1 MILDRPSSVD
11 DAIGALLGDPA
22 ITRLLAAHRV
32 IEPQPPRYAPW
43 PEGLDPRLVD
53 ALRGRGFEAL
63 YTHQAAAVES
73 VRARRN
79 VCVVTPTASG
89 KTLCYNLP
97 VIDAV
102 ARDEAA
108 RALYL
113 FPTKALAADQLVELR
128 ALAEA
133 ADIPLKTHTYDG
145 DTPTAIRSVVRSAG
159 QVAITN
165 PDMLHS
171 AILPHHTK
179 WFKLFENLQFV
190 VIDELHTYRGLFG
203 SHVANVIRR
212 LRRVCRHYGADPVF
226 ICASA
231 TIANPGELAER
242 LLEAPVDVIDESG
255 APRGRKHILVVNPP
269 VANPQLGIRGSALLT
284 GQLLAE
290 RLIGGGV
297 QTIAFASSRT
307 QVEVLTTYLRET
319 FEPPPGH
326 PHTIRGYRGGYL
338 PNQRHEIE
346 ARPARRPGARRGR
359 HQRAGAGDRH
369 RQPGRGHQRRLPRH
383 HRLDLAADGTLRPA
397 IGHQPGRAGLLIGAH
412 RPVPGRASGVPVRHA
427 RRSTAWSTRTTC
439 TSCSTTCARP
449 ASSCRCPPPSASGSR
464 RRRPCSTCW
473 RRTATSAMPMTTA
486 TTGATTTSRPATSA
500 CARGAPENVVIV
512 DTTGDRHRVLGEVDL
527 FAAPLL
533 VHEKAIYI
541 HEGVQHHV
549 DRLDW
554 DERKAY
560 VTRTDVDYYTDADLG
575 ITLKVLEVFEEA
587 DERPA
592 GKRQRGEVMV
602 AWKVTMFKKLK
613 FHTHENVGWGSI
625 SIPEQEM
632 HTTATLAGAAGGAG
646 EPIRPRHAGRRPH
659 RARAGGAHHR
669 LPAADVRPARPGR
682 AGAGAGTV
690 HRPADALPL
699 RRDARRRRPDRAALH
714 AHRLSLIRTS
724 RQAVESCPCAD
735 GCPACVGPAIE
746 VGRRGKQVV
755 VELLSAL
762 MAEPAVAARSLA
774 DRLASFRQP
783 VARPAVVREDRLE
796 LLARWFG
803 ARTLVV
809 EDGRALVVER
819 QLPLPAEV
827 SRAVAERPAAAY
839 FDTETTG
846 LSTGAG
852 HGHLPRR
859 RGTGATATPW
869 SCASTCSPTTRTSDR
884 CCARWPPTWPP
895 PIAWS
900 PTTGAPSTCR
910 CWPRA

>member
-11 DAIGALLGDPA
+11 DTIGALLGDPA
-22 ITRLLAAHRV
+22 IARLITARRV
-32 IEPQPPRYAPW
+32 MEPQPPRYAPW
-43 PEGLDPRLVD
+43 PEDLDPRLVD

-63 YTHQAAAVES
+63 YTHQAAAIES
-73 VRARRN
+73 VRPRRN

-102 ARDEAA
+102 ARDETA

-212 LRRVCRHYGADPVF
+212 LRRVCHHYGADPIF

-242 LLEAPVDVIDESG
+242 LLEAPVDVITESG
-255 APRGRKHILVVNPP
+255 APRGRKHILVV
-269 VANPQLGIRGSALLT
+269 NPQLGIRGSALLT

-307 QVEVLTTYLRET
+307 QVEVLTTYLQET
-319 FEPPPGH
+319 FEPAPGH
-326 PHTIRGYRGGYL
+326 PQTIRGYRGGYL

-346 ARPARRPGARRGR
+346 AGLRDGRVRGVVATNALELGIDIGSLDAAISVGYPGTIASTWQQMGRSGRRSGTS
-359 HQRAGAGDRH
+359 
-369 RQPGRGHQRRLPRH
+369 
-383 HRLDLAADGTLRPA
+383 LAALVCSSAPIDQFLAAHPEYLFDSSPEHGLVNPDNLHVLLNHLRA
-397 IGHQPGRAGLLIGAH
+397 ASFEL
-412 RPVPGRASGVPVRHA
+412 PVPASERFGIEETPTLLDVLEEDGYLRHA
-427 RRSTAWSTRTTC
+427 DDDRYYWSHDNF
-439 TSCSTTCARP
+439 P
-449 ASSCRCPPPSASGSR
+449 ASDFSLRS
-464 RRRPCSTCW
+464 
-473 RRTATSAMPMTTA
+473 
-486 TTGATTTSRPATSA
+486 
-500 CARGAPENVVIV
+500 GAPENVVII

-541 HEGVQHHV
+541 HEGVQYHV

-554 DERKAY
+554 EERKAF

-587 DERPA
+587 DQPPA
-592 GKRQRGEVMV
+592 GMRQRGEVMV

-613 FHTHENVGWGSI
+613 YHTHENVGWGSI

-632 HTTATLAGAAGGAG
+632 HTTATWLVPPAELVNRYDRDTLDGALIG
-646 EPIRPRHAGRRPH
+646 
-659 RARAGGAHHR
+659 
-669 LPAADVRPARPGR
+669 
-682 AGAGAGTV
+682 
-690 HRPADALPL
+690 
-699 RRDARRRRPDRAALH
+699 
-714 AHRLSLIRTS
+714 LSLLARTTGALLLMCDPRDLGVLAQVQAPFTGQPTLYLYDATPGGVGLTERLFTLTADMIRAS
-724 RQAVESCPCAD
+724 REAVESCACVD

-746 VGRRGKQVV
+746 VGHRGK
-755 VELLSAL
+755 
-762 MAEPAVAARSLA
+762 
-774 DRLASFRQP
+774 
-783 VARPAVVREDRLE
+783 AVVSE
-796 LLARWFG
+796 LLAGMTR
-803 ARTLVV
+803 
-809 EDGRALVVER
+809 DGRG
-819 QLPLPAEV
+819 PAD
-827 SRAVAERPAAAY
+827 APA
-839 FDTETTG
+839 G
-846 LSTGAG
+846 GP
-852 HGHLPRR
+852 PRR
-859 RGTGATATPW
+859 DPRVTPGRLGATRGRRPDDDPGPLVRRPDRGDPGRHRPRHRAHDG
-869 SCASTCSPTTRTSDR
+869 AS
-884 CCARWPPTWPP
+884 
-895 PIAWS
+895 
-900 PTTGAPSTCR
+900 
-910 CWPRA
+910 

>member
-11 DAIGALLGDPA
+11 DTIGALLGDPA
-22 ITRLLAAHRV
+22 VARLITAHRV
-32 IEPQPPRYAPW
+32 MEPQPPRYAPW
-43 PEGLDPRLVD
+43 PDALDPRLVD

-73 VRARRN
+73 VRAGRN

-212 LRRVCRHYGADPVF
+212 LRRVCHHYGADPVF

-284 GQLLAE
+284 GQVLAE

-297 QTIAFASSRT
+297 QTIAFARSRT
-307 QVEVLTTYLRET
+307 QVEVLTSYLQET

-326 PHTIRGYRGGYL
+326 PHSIRGYRGGYL

-346 ARPARRPGARRGR
+346 AGLRDGRVRGVVATNALELGIDIGSLDAAISVGSPGTIASTWQQMGRSGRRSGTS
-359 HQRAGAGDRH
+359 
-369 RQPGRGHQRRLPRH
+369 
-383 HRLDLAADGTLRPA
+383 LAALVCSSAPIDQFLAAHPEYLFESSPEHGLVNPDNLHVLLNHLRA
-397 IGHQPGRAGLLIGAH
+397 ASFEL
-412 RPVPGRASGVPVRHA
+412 PVPATERFGIEETPTLLDVLEEDGYLRHA
-427 RRSTAWSTRTTC
+427 DDDRFYWSHDNF
-439 TSCSTTCARP
+439 P
-449 ASSCRCPPPSASGSR
+449 ASDFSLRS
-464 RRRPCSTCW
+464 
-473 RRTATSAMPMTTA
+473 
-486 TTGATTTSRPATSA
+486 
-500 CARGAPENVVIV
+500 GAPENVVIV

-575 ITLKVLEVFEEA
+575 ITLKVLEVFDEA

-632 HTTATLAGAAGGAG
+632 HTTATWMVPPAELVNRYDRDTLDGALIGLA
-646 EPIRPRHAGRRPH
+646 RV
-659 RARAGGAHHR
+659 AR
-669 LPAADVRPARPGR
+669 
-682 AGAGAGTV
+682 TT
-690 HRPADALPL
+690 
-699 RRDARRRRPDRAALH
+699 AALLLMCDPRDLGVL
-714 AHRLSLIRTS
+714 AQVQAPFTGQPTLYLYDATPGGVGLTERLYTLTPELIRTS

-755 VELLSAL
+755 IELLSAL
-762 MAEPAVAARSLA
+762 DE
-774 DRLASFRQP
+774 
-783 VARPAVVREDRLE
+783 
-796 LLARWFG
+796 
-803 ARTLVV
+803 
-809 EDGRALVVER
+809 
-819 QLPLPAEV
+819 
-827 SRAVAERPAAAY
+827 
-839 FDTETTG
+839 
-846 LSTGAG
+846 
-852 HGHLPRR
+852 
-859 RGTGATATPW
+859 
-869 SCASTCSPTTRTSDR
+869 
-884 CCARWPPTWPP
+884 
-895 PIAWS
+895 
-900 PTTGAPSTCR
+900 
-910 CWPRA
+910 

>member
-11 DAIGALLGDPA
+11 DTIGRLLGDPA
-22 ITRLLAAHRV
+22 IARLVTAHRV
-32 IEPQPPRYAPW
+32 MEPQPPRYAPW
-43 PEGLDPRLVD
+43 PEGLDPRLVN

-63 YTHQAAAVES
+63 YTHQAAAIES
-73 VRARRN
+73 VRAGRN

-102 ARDEAA
+102 ARDDAA

-128 ALAEA
+128 ALAEG

-242 LLEAPVDVIDESG
+242 LLEAPVDVITESG

-307 QVEVLTTYLRET
+307 QVEVLTSYLQET

-346 ARPARRPGARRGR
+346 VGLRDGRVRGVVATNALELGIDIGSLDAAISVGYPGTIASTWQQMGRSGRRSGTS
-359 HQRAGAGDRH
+359 
-369 RQPGRGHQRRLPRH
+369 
-383 HRLDLAADGTLRPA
+383 LAALVCSSAPIDQFLAAHPEYLFDSSPEHGLVNPDNLHVLLNHLRA
-397 IGHQPGRAGLLIGAH
+397 ASFEL
-412 RPVPGRASGVPVRHA
+412 PVPATERFGIDETPTLLDVLEEDGYVRHA
-427 RRSTAWSTRTTC
+427 DDDRYYWSHDNF
-439 TSCSTTCARP
+439 P
-449 ASSCRCPPPSASGSR
+449 ASDFSLRS
-464 RRRPCSTCW
+464 
-473 RRTATSAMPMTTA
+473 
-486 TTGATTTSRPATSA
+486 
-500 CARGAPENVVIV
+500 GAPENVVIV

-554 DERKAY
+554 TERKAY

-632 HTTATLAGAAGGAG
+632 HTTATWLVPPAELVNRYDRDTLDGALIGLA
-646 EPIRPRHAGRRPH
+646 RV
-659 RARAGGAHHR
+659 AR
-669 LPAADVRPARPGR
+669 
-682 AGAGAGTV
+682 TT
-690 HRPADALPL
+690 
-699 RRDARRRRPDRAALH
+699 AALLLMCDPRDLGVL
-714 AHRLSLIRTS
+714 AQVQAPFTGQPTLYLYDATPGGVGLTERLYTLTPDLIRTS

-755 VELLSAL
+755 IELLSAL
-762 MAEPAVAARSLA
+762 
-774 DRLASFRQP
+774 
-783 VARPAVVREDRLE
+783 
-796 LLARWFG
+796 
-803 ARTLVV
+803 
-809 EDGRALVVER
+809 DG
-819 QLPLPAEV
+819 
-827 SRAVAERPAAAY
+827 
-839 FDTETTG
+839 
-846 LSTGAG
+846 
-852 HGHLPRR
+852 
-859 RGTGATATPW
+859 
-869 SCASTCSPTTRTSDR
+869 
-884 CCARWPPTWPP
+884 
-895 PIAWS
+895 
-900 PTTGAPSTCR
+900 
-910 CWPRA
+910 

>member
-1 MILDRPSSVD
+1 VL
-11 DAIGALLGDPA
+11 
-22 ITRLLAAHRV
+22 
-32 IEPQPPRYAPW
+32 EPQPPRYAPW
-43 PEGLDPRLVD
+43 PAGLDPRLVE

-63 YTHQAAAVES
+63 YTHQAAAVEA
-73 VRARRN
+73 VRAGRN

-97 VIDAV
+97 VVDAV

-179 WFKLFENLQFV
+179 WFKLFENLRFV

-212 LRRVCRHYGADPVF
+212 LRRVCQHYGADPVF

-242 LLEAPVDVIDESG
+242 LLEAPVEVIDESG

-307 QVEVLTTYLRET
+307 QVEVLTSYLQET

-346 ARPARRPGARRGR
+346 AGLRDGRVRGVVATNALELGIDIGSLDAAISVGYPGTIASTWQQMGRSGRRSGTS
-359 HQRAGAGDRH
+359 
-369 RQPGRGHQRRLPRH
+369 
-383 HRLDLAADGTLRPA
+383 LAALVCSSAPIDQFLASHPEYLFDSSPEHGLVNPDNLHVLLNHLRA
-397 IGHQPGRAGLLIGAH
+397 ASFEL
-412 RPVPGRASGVPVRHA
+412 PVPATERFGIEETPTLLDVLEEDGYLRHA
-427 RRSTAWSTRTTC
+427 DDDRYYWSHDNF
-439 TSCSTTCARP
+439 P
-449 ASSCRCPPPSASGSR
+449 ASDFGLRS
-464 RRRPCSTCW
+464 
-473 RRTATSAMPMTTA
+473 
-486 TTGATTTSRPATSA
+486 
-500 CARGAPENVVIV
+500 GAPENVVIV

-587 DERPA
+587 DEAPA

-632 HTTATLAGAAGGAG
+632 HTTATWLVPPAEVVNRYDRDTLDGALIGLA
-646 EPIRPRHAGRRPH
+646 RV
-659 RARAGGAHHR
+659 AR
-669 LPAADVRPARPGR
+669 
-682 AGAGAGTV
+682 TT
-690 HRPADALPL
+690 
-699 RRDARRRRPDRAALH
+699 AALLLMCDPRDLGVL
-714 AHRLSLIRTS
+714 AQVQAPFTGQPTLYLYDATPGGVGLTERLYTLTADLIRAS

-746 VGRRGKQVV
+746 VGSRGKQVV
-755 VELLSAL
+755 IELLTAL
-762 MAEPAVAARSLA
+762 
-774 DRLASFRQP
+774 
-783 VARPAVVREDRLE
+783 
-796 LLARWFG
+796 
-803 ARTLVV
+803 
-809 EDGRALVVER
+809 DG
-819 QLPLPAEV
+819 
-827 SRAVAERPAAAY
+827 
-839 FDTETTG
+839 
-846 LSTGAG
+846 
-852 HGHLPRR
+852 
-859 RGTGATATPW
+859 
-869 SCASTCSPTTRTSDR
+869 
-884 CCARWPPTWPP
+884 
-895 PIAWS
+895 
-900 PTTGAPSTCR
+900 
-910 CWPRA
+910 